1 MKVWDKMPT
10 YKEWCEEL
18 GEDPND
24 EERNW
29 ENYCEWATENEEYFR
44 P

>member
-24 EERNW
+24 ERNW